1 MAEIA
6 IWPGSSSFGLI
17 SDPTPFGFYDY
28 DDAFREDSDKVA
40 QWCVQRLGYPLV
52 DVELQDINLYSC
64 FEEAVNEYGAQVYN
78 ATIIYNFGSLIKT
91 STGSALNNIVI
102 DSNYG
107 STAGDGVGSS
117 AATIGNAGTSGVRG
131 RTYSGSIDIR
141 QGQQWYDLYDPAT
154 GNSTVAH
161 LEDSLGN
168 YIATSGSIT
177 ITRIYHEA
185 PAAINRY
192 FDPYA
197 GTGTG
202 IQSLMQS
209 FGFGNYSPGVNFM
222 LMPLYFDVLK
232 LQAIEFNDQIR
243 KSAYHFEL
251 ENGRYLKIW
260 PIPTSDYTLW
270 YDYKNSFS
278 STTGNASSQDVDTE
292 GNAKPTD
299 LVTDLSNAPYEAP
312 VYSFI
317 NEPGKQWIRKYTL
330 ALAKEM
336 LGSVRGKYQT
346 VPIPGA
352 ETTLDHSRLL
362 SEAVAE
368 KAELVEKLRLDLEL
382 TSKEKVLERENTEKQ
397 NRLEGQSKDPMFIYI
412 G

>member
-1 MAEIA
+1 MANIP
-6 IWPGSSSFGLI
+6 IWPGSATWDASL
-17 SDPTPFGFYDY
+17 TPFSFYDN
-28 DDAFREDSDKVA
+28 DLEFQADAVNIAD
-40 QWCVQRLGYPLV
+40 WCAKRLGYPLV
-52 DVELQDINLYSC
+52 DIELQSANFFTA
-64 FEEAVNEYGAQVYN
+64 FEEATNEYGKQLYDFQ
-78 ATIIYNFGSLIKT
+78 IINNFQTLEGN
-91 STGSALNNIVI
+91 STGSNFNNQLITPNLGGTINISDQYGNETIGGGGDYKKESGSLVVLAGQSKYDLLIDPNSTLNAAT
-102 DSNYG
+102 
-107 STAGDGVGSS
+107 TAGSESV
-117 AATIGNAGTSGVRG
+117 
-131 RTYSGSIDIR
+131 YMK
-141 QGQQWYDLYDPAT
+141 
-154 GNSTVAH
+154 
-161 LEDSLGN
+161 
-168 YIATSGSIT
+168 
-177 ITRIYHEA
+177 RIYHYQ

-202 IQSLMQS
+202 IQSLMQT

-243 KSAYHFEL
+243 KSGYHFEL

-260 PIPTSDYTLW
+260 PIPTSNYKLW
-270 YDYKNSFS
+270 YDYKNSYDPL
-278 STTGNASSQDVDTE
+278 TGNSLSQDTDND
-292 GNAKPTD
+292 GNSKPTD
-299 LVTDLSNAPYEAP
+299 LITDLSNAPYKAP

-368 KAELVEKLRLDLEL
+368 KADLVEKLRTDLEA
-382 TSKEKVLERENTEKQ
+382 TSKEKVLERETKEKD
-397 NRLEGQSKDPMFIYI
+397 NKRAGAANDPMFIYI

>member
-6 IWPGSSSFGLI
+6 IWPGSSSFGLVA
-17 SDPTPFGFYDY
+17 DPTPFGFYDF
-28 DDAFREDSDKVA
+28 DEAFREDSDKVA
-40 QWCVQRLGYPLV
+40 HWCVQRLGYPLV
-52 DVELQDINLYSC
+52 DIELQDINLYSC

-78 ATIIYNFGSLIKT
+78 ATIIYNFGSLVAT
-91 STGSALNNIVI
+91 STGSALNNIVV

-107 STAGDGVGSS
+107 STPYGVGNV
-117 AATIGNAGTSGVRG
+117 GGMDNAGGSGVRG
-131 RTYSGSIDIR
+131 RTFSGSIDIL
-141 QGQQWYDLYDPAT
+141 QGQQWYDMYDPAT
-154 GNSTVAH
+154 SNSTVAS
-161 LEDSLGN
+161 LEDDEGN
-168 YIATSGSIT
+168 FVATSGSIT
-177 ITRIYHEA
+177 ITKIYHEA

-243 KSAYHFEL
+243 KSGYHFEL

-260 PIPTSDYTLW
+260 PIPTSNYKLW
-270 YDYKNSFS
+270 YDYKNSYDPL
-278 STTGNASSQDVDTE
+278 TGNSLSQDTDND
-292 GNAKPTD
+292 GNSKPTD
-299 LVTDLSNAPYEAP
+299 LITDLSNAPYKAP

-362 SEAVAE
+362 SEAVSE
-368 KAELVEKLRLDLEL
+368 KADLVEKLRTDLEM
-382 TSKEKVLERENTEKQ
+382 TSKEKVLERETKEKD
-397 NRLEGQSKDPMFIYI
+397 NKRAGAANDPMFIYI

>member
-6 IWPGSSSFGLI
+6 IWPGSSSFGLVA
-17 SDPTPFGFYDY
+17 DPTPFGFYDF
-28 DDAFREDSDKVA
+28 DEAFREDSDKVA
-40 QWCVQRLGYPLV
+40 HWCVQRLGYPLV
-52 DVELQDINLYSC
+52 DIELQDINLYSC

-78 ATIIYNFGSLIKT
+78 ATIIYNFGSLVAT
-91 STGSALNNIVI
+91 STGSSLNNIVV

-107 STAGDGVGSS
+107 SVPYGVGSV
-117 AATIGNAGTSGVRG
+117 GGMDNAGGSGVRG
-131 RTYSGSIDIR
+131 RTFSGSIDIL
-141 QGQQWYDLYDPAT
+141 QGQQWYDMYDPAT
-154 GNSTVAH
+154 SNSTVAT
-161 LEDSLGN
+161 LEDDEGN
-168 YIATSGSIT
+168 FVATSGSIT
-177 ITRIYHEA
+177 ITKIYHEA

-243 KSAYHFEL
+243 KSGYHFEL

-260 PIPTSDYTLW
+260 PIPTSNYKLW
-270 YDYKNSFS
+270 YDYKNSYDPL
-278 STTGNASSQDVDTE
+278 TGNSLSQDTDND
-292 GNAKPTD
+292 GNSKPTD
-299 LVTDLSNAPYEAP
+299 LITDLSNAPYKAP

-368 KAELVEKLRLDLEL
+368 KADLVEKLRTDLEM
-382 TSKEKVLERENTEKQ
+382 TSKEKVLERETKEKD
-397 NRLEGQSKDPMFIYI
+397 NKRAGAANDPMFIYI

>member
-1 MAEIA
+1 MAEIP
-6 IWPGSSSFGLI
+6 IWPGSSSFGLVA
-17 SDPTPFGFYDY
+17 DPTPFGFYD
-28 DDAFREDSDKVA
+28 DDDQFRIDADKVS
-40 QWCVQRLGYPLV
+40 QWCVQRLGYPLI
-52 DVELQDINLYSC
+52 DIELQDINLYSC
-64 FEEAVNEYGAQVYN
+64 FEEATSEYGAQVYN
-78 ATIIYNFGSLIKT
+78 ATIIYNFGSLINT
-91 STGSALNNIVI
+91 ITGSTDQTLNNIVI

-107 STAGDGVGSS
+107 TSAGGGASQEAAGSTGNTGASS
-117 AATIGNAGTSGVRG
+117 LG
-131 RTYSGSIDIR
+131 RTYSGSIVMR
-141 QGQQWYDLYDPAT
+141 PGQQNYDLYDT
-154 GNSTVAH
+154 NTTSTVAG
-161 LEDSLGN
+161 LTDDLGN
-168 YIATSGSIT
+168 SITSSIT
-177 ITRIYHEA
+177 ITKIYHEA
-185 PAAINRY
+185 PSAINRY

-243 KSAYHFEL
+243 KSGYHFEL

-260 PIPTSDYTLW
+260 PIPTSNYKLW
-270 YDYKNSFS
+270 YDYKNSYDPL
-278 STTGNASSQDVDTE
+278 TGNAISQDVDND
-292 GNAKPTD
+292 GNTKPTD
-299 LVTDLSNAPYEAP
+299 LITDLSNAPYKAP

-368 KAELVEKLRLDLEL
+368 KADLVEKLRTDLEM
-382 TSKEKVLERENTEKQ
+382 TSKEKVLERETKEKD
-397 NRLEGQSKDPMFIYI
+397 NKRAGAANDPMFIYI

>member
-6 IWPGSSSFGLI
+6 IWPGSSSFGLV

-28 DDAFREDSDKVA
+28 DEAFREDSDKVA
-40 QWCVQRLGYPLV
+40 HWCVQRLGYPLV
-52 DVELQDINLYSC
+52 DIELQDINLYSC

-78 ATIIYNFGSLIKT
+78 ATIIYNFGSLVAT
-91 STGSALNNIVI
+91 STGSSLNNIVV

-107 STAGDGVGSS
+107 AVPYGVGSV
-117 AATIGNAGTSGVRG
+117 GGMDNAGGSGVRG
-131 RTYSGSIDIR
+131 RTFSGSIDIK
-141 QGQQWYDLYDPAT
+141 QGQQWYDMYDPAT
-154 GNSTVAH
+154 SNSTVAT
-161 LEDSLGN
+161 LEDDEGN
-168 YIATSGSIT
+168 FVATSGSIT
-177 ITRIYHEA
+177 ITKIYHEA

-243 KSAYHFEL
+243 KSGYHFEL

-260 PIPTSDYTLW
+260 PIPTSDYKLW
-270 YDYKNSFS
+270 YDYKNSYDPL
-278 STTGNASSQDVDTE
+278 TGNSLSQDTDND
-292 GNAKPTD
+292 GNSKPTD
-299 LVTDLSNAPYEAP
+299 LITDLSNAPYKAP

-362 SEAVAE
+362 TEAVAE
-368 KAELVEKLRLDLEL
+368 KADLVEKLRTDLEM
-382 TSKEKVLERENTEKQ
+382 TSKEKVLERETKEKD
-397 NRLEGQSKDPMFIYI
+397 NKRAGAANDPMFIYI

>member
-1 MAEIA
+1 M
-6 IWPGSSSFGLI
+6 
-17 SDPTPFGFYDY
+17 D
-28 DDAFREDSDKVA
+28 
-40 QWCVQRLGYPLV
+40 
-52 DVELQDINLYSC
+52 
-64 FEEAVNEYGAQVYN
+64 
-78 ATIIYNFGSLIKT
+78 
-91 STGSALNNIVI
+91 
-102 DSNYG
+102 
-107 STAGDGVGSS
+107 
-117 AATIGNAGTSGVRG
+117 NAGGSGVRG
-131 RTYSGSIDIR
+131 RTFSGSIDIL
-141 QGQQWYDLYDPAT
+141 QGQQWYDMYDPAT
-154 GNSTVAH
+154 SNSTVST
-161 LEDSLGN
+161 LVDDDGN
-168 YIATSGSIT
+168 FVATSGSIT
-177 ITRIYHEA
+177 ITKIYHEA

-243 KSAYHFEL
+243 KSGYHFEL

-260 PIPTSDYTLW
+260 PIPTSNYKLW
-270 YDYKNSFS
+270 YDYKNSYDPL
-278 STTGNASSQDVDTE
+278 TGNSLSQDTDND
-292 GNAKPTD
+292 GNSKPTD
-299 LVTDLSNAPYEAP
+299 LITDLSNAPYKAP

-368 KAELVEKLRLDLEL
+368 KADLVEKLRTDLEA
-382 TSKEKVLERENTEKQ
+382 TSKEKVLERETKEKD
-397 NRLEGQSKDPMFIYI
+397 NKRAGAANDPMFIYI

>member
-6 IWPGSSSFGLI
+6 IWPGSSSFGLV

-28 DDAFREDSDKVA
+28 DEAFREDSDKVA
-40 QWCVQRLGYPLV
+40 HWCVQRLGYPLV
-52 DVELQDINLYSC
+52 DIELQDINLYSC

-78 ATIIYNFGSLIKT
+78 ATIIYNFGSLVAT
-91 STGSALNNIVI
+91 STGSALNNIVV

-107 STAGDGVGSS
+107 AVPYGVGSV
-117 AATIGNAGTSGVRG
+117 GGMDNAGGSGVRG
-131 RTYSGSIDIR
+131 RTFSGSIDIL
-141 QGQQWYDLYDPAT
+141 QGQQWYDMYDPAT
-154 GNSTVAH
+154 SNSTVST
-161 LEDSLGN
+161 LVDDDGN
-168 YIATSGSIT
+168 FVATSGSIT
-177 ITRIYHEA
+177 ITKIYHEA

-243 KSAYHFEL
+243 KSGYHFEL

-260 PIPTSDYTLW
+260 PIPTSNYKLW
-270 YDYKNSFS
+270 YDYKNSYDPL
-278 STTGNASSQDVDTE
+278 TGNSLSQDIDND
-292 GNAKPTD
+292 GNSKPTD
-299 LVTDLSNAPYEAP
+299 LITDLSNAPYKAP

-368 KAELVEKLRLDLEL
+368 KADLVEKLRTDLEA
-382 TSKEKVLERENTEKQ
+382 TSKEKVLERETKEKD
-397 NRLEGQSKDPMFIYI
+397 NKRAGAANDPMFIYI